1 MNRQE
6 IRQVIEDLEKQQP
19 RNIDD
24 FEFRESEIIRLLE
37 ML

>member
-6 IRQVIEDLEKQQP
+6 IRQAIEGLEKQQP
-19 RNIDD
+19 RTIDD